1 MTDILKEE
9 EVSFEDAWDDL
20 TNPDKPSG
28 QEAVIELDV
37 VDETPEEVLE
47 DVVEE
52 AVEVS
57 NNTSQDDLDYFSA
70 ANAEPSPELLKE
82 QEEISNKVSAN
93 KEATKNTDLAVKD
106 KNYEEFASEYPSLVD
121 PIKAI
126 AFEVSRVDEVFNYI
140 TQLWETID
148 DLQKRVYALSPAV
161 EKLKE
166 TEEQRVIR
174 QALKAIKDAHPD
186 FESIINGANL
196 ATWIESKPSYKKA
209 IYKQVY
215 EAGTAEDIIDMLND
229 FKKETGIITAKTS
242 EVKKPVKQYLNLAV
256 DNGSQVLPKA
266 SNSEPASFEDA
277 WKQLTSNSK

>member
-9 EVSFEDAWDDL
+9 GDSFEAAWDDL
-20 TNPDKPSG
+20 NGTERVVE
-28 QEAVIELDV
+28 QEVIEINIE
-37 VDETPEEVLE
+37 DEPEVELEKEEVKEEPVVSQEDNLE
-47 DVVEE
+47 FFTTN
-52 AVEVS
+52 S
-57 NNTSQDDLDYFSA
+57 
-70 ANAEPSPELLKE
+70 EPNPELIKE
-82 QEEISNKVSAN
+82 QEELVSKVSTN
-93 KEATKNTDLAVKD
+93 KEASKNVDLAVKNKD
-106 KNYEEFASEYPSLVD
+106 YDEFASEYPSLVE

-196 ATWIESKPSYKKA
+196 ANWIESKPSYKKT

-215 EAGTAEDIIDMLND
+215 DSGTAEDIIDMLND
-229 FKKETGIITAKTS
+229 FKKETGIFTAKS
-242 EVKKPVKQYLNLAV
+242 PESKKPVKQYLNLAV
-256 DNGSQVLPKA
+256 DNGSQVMPRA

>member
-9 EVSFEDAWDDL
+9 GDSFEAAWDDL
-20 TNPDKPSG
+20 NGTERVVE
-28 QEAVIELDV
+28 QEVVEIDIE
-37 VDETPEEVLE
+37 DEPEVELEKEEVKEEPVVSQEDSLE
-47 DVVEE
+47 FFT
-52 AVEVS
+52 A
-57 NNTSQDDLDYFSA
+57 NT
-70 ANAEPSPELLKE
+70 EPNPELIKE
-82 QEEISNKVSAN
+82 QEELVSKVSTN
-93 KEATKNTDLAVKD
+93 KEASKNVDLAVKNKD
-106 KNYEEFASEYPSLVD
+106 YDEFASEYPSLVE

-126 AFEVSRVDEVFNYI
+126 AFEVSRVNEVFNYI

-196 ATWIESKPSYKKA
+196 ANWIESKPSYKKA

-215 EAGTAEDIIDMLND
+215 DSGTAEDIIDMLND
-229 FKKETGIITAKTS
+229 FKKETGIFTAKS
-242 EVKKPVKQYLNLAV
+242 PESKKPVKQYLNLAV
-256 DNGSQVLPKA
+256 DNGSQVMPKA

>member
-9 EVSFEDAWDDL
+9 GDSFEAAWDDL
-20 TNPDKPSG
+20 NGTERVVE
-28 QEAVIELDV
+28 QEVVEIDIE
-37 VDETPEEVLE
+37 DEPEVELEKEEVKEEPVVSQEDSLE
-47 DVVEE
+47 FFT
-52 AVEVS
+52 A
-57 NNTSQDDLDYFSA
+57 NT
-70 ANAEPSPELLKE
+70 EPNPELIKE
-82 QEEISNKVSAN
+82 QEELVSKVSTN
-93 KEATKNTDLAVKD
+93 KEASKNVDLAVKNKD
-106 KNYEEFASEYPSLVD
+106 YDEFASEYPSLVE

-126 AFEVSRVDEVFNYI
+126 AFEVSRVNEVFNYI

-196 ATWIESKPSYKKA
+196 ANWIESKPSYKKS

-215 EAGTAEDIIDMLND
+215 DSGTAEDIIDMLND
-229 FKKETGIITAKTS
+229 FKKETGIFTAKS
-242 EVKKPVKQYLNLAV
+242 PESKKPVKQYLNLAV
-256 DNGSQVLPKA
+256 DNGSQVMPKA

>member
-9 EVSFEDAWDDL
+9 GDSFEAAWDDL
-20 TNPDKPSG
+20 NGTERVVE
-28 QEAVIELDV
+28 QEVIEINIE
-37 VDETPEEVLE
+37 DEPEVELEKEEVKEEPVVSKEDNLE
-47 DVVEE
+47 FFT
-52 AVEVS
+52 A
-57 NNTSQDDLDYFSA
+57 NT
-70 ANAEPSPELLKE
+70 EPNPELIKE
-82 QEEISNKVSAN
+82 QEELVSKVSTN
-93 KEATKNTDLAVKD
+93 KEASKNVDLAVKNKD
-106 KNYEEFASEYPSLVD
+106 YDEFASEYPSLVE

-196 ATWIESKPSYKKA
+196 ANWIESKPSYKKA

-215 EAGTAEDIIDMLND
+215 DSGTAEDIIDMLND

-256 DNGSQVLPKA
+256 DNGSQVMPKA

>member
-9 EVSFEDAWDDL
+9 DSFESAWDDL
-20 TNPDKPSG
+20 TNPEKP
-28 QEAVIELDV
+28 EVTEEVIELDV
-37 VDETPEEVLE
+37 VDDTPEEVLE
-47 DVVEE
+47 EVVAEASSNDTPQEE
-52 AVEVS
+52 LEYFTNLS
-57 NNTSQDDLDYFSA
+57 N
-70 ANAEPSPELLKE
+70 EPSPELVKE
-82 QEEISNKVSAN
+82 QEELSNKVSTN
-93 KEATKNTDLAVKD
+93 KEATKNVDLAVKD
-106 KNYEEFASEYPSLVD
+106 KNYDEFASEYPSLVD

-126 AFEVSRVDEVFNYI
+126 AFEVSRVDEVFKYI

-186 FESIINGANL
+186 FESIINGADL
-196 ATWIESKPSYKKA
+196 ANWIESKPSYKKA

-215 EAGTAEDIIDMLND
+215 DSGTAEDIIDMLND
-229 FKKETGIITAKTS
+229 FKKETGIINVKTP

-256 DNGSQVLPKA
+256 DNGSQVMPKA

>member
-9 EVSFEDAWDDL
+9 GDSFEAAWDDL
-20 TNPDKPSG
+20 NGTERVVE
-28 QEAVIELDV
+28 QEVIEIDIE
-37 VDETPEEVLE
+37 DEPEVELEKEEVKEEPVVSQEDSLE
-47 DVVEE
+47 FFTTN
-52 AVEVS
+52 S
-57 NNTSQDDLDYFSA
+57 
-70 ANAEPSPELLKE
+70 EPNPELIKE
-82 QEEISNKVSAN
+82 QEELVSKVSTN
-93 KEATKNTDLAVKD
+93 KEASKNVDLAVKNKD
-106 KNYEEFASEYPSLVD
+106 YDEFASEYPSLVE

-196 ATWIESKPSYKKA
+196 ANWIESKPSYKKT

-229 FKKETGIITAKTS
+229 FKKETGIFTAKS
-242 EVKKPVKQYLNLAV
+242 PESKKPVKQYLNLAV
-256 DNGSQVLPKA
+256 DNGSQVMPKA

>member
-9 EVSFEDAWDDL
+9 GDSFEAAWDDL
-20 TNPDKPSG
+20 NGTERVVE
-28 QEAVIELDV
+28 QEVVEINIEDDPEVEL
-37 VDETPEEVLE
+37 EKEEVKEEPVVSQEDSLE
-47 DVVEE
+47 FF
-52 AVEVS
+52 
-57 NNTSQDDLDYFSA
+57 T
-70 ANAEPSPELLKE
+70 ANSEPNPELIKE
-82 QEEISNKVSAN
+82 QEELVSKVSTN
-93 KEATKNTDLAVKD
+93 KEATKNVDLAVKD
-106 KNYEEFASEYPSLVD
+106 KNYDEFASEYPSLVD

-196 ATWIESKPSYKKA
+196 ANWIESKPSYKKT

-229 FKKETGIITAKTS
+229 FKKETGIITAKS
-242 EVKKPVKQYLNLAV
+242 PESKKPVKQYLNLAV
-256 DNGSQVLPKA
+256 DNGSQVMPKA

>member
-9 EVSFEDAWDDL
+9 GDSFEAAWDDL
-20 TNPDKPSG
+20 NGTERVVE
-28 QEAVIELDV
+28 QEVVEIDIE
-37 VDETPEEVLE
+37 DEPEVELEKEEVKEEPVVSQEDNLE
-47 DVVEE
+47 FFT
-52 AVEVS
+52 A
-57 NNTSQDDLDYFSA
+57 NT
-70 ANAEPSPELLKE
+70 EPNPELIKE
-82 QEEISNKVSAN
+82 QEELVSKVSTN
-93 KEATKNTDLAVKD
+93 KEASKNVDLAVKNKD
-106 KNYEEFASEYPSLVD
+106 YDEFASEYPSLVE

-196 ATWIESKPSYKKA
+196 ANWIESKPSYKKA

-229 FKKETGIITAKTS
+229 FKKETGIFTAKS
-242 EVKKPVKQYLNLAV
+242 PESKKPVKQYLNLAV
-256 DNGSQVLPKA
+256 DNGSQVMPKA

>member
-9 EVSFEDAWDDL
+9 GDSFEAAWDDL
-20 TNPDKPSG
+20 NGTERVVE
-28 QEAVIELDV
+28 QEVVEIDIE
-37 VDETPEEVLE
+37 DEPEVELEKEEVKEEPVVSQEDSLE
-47 DVVEE
+47 FFTTN
-52 AVEVS
+52 S
-57 NNTSQDDLDYFSA
+57 
-70 ANAEPSPELLKE
+70 EPNPELIKE
-82 QEEISNKVSAN
+82 QEELVSKVSTN
-93 KEATKNTDLAVKD
+93 KEASKNVDLAVKNKD
-106 KNYEEFASEYPSLVD
+106 YDEFASEYPSLVE

-196 ATWIESKPSYKKA
+196 ANWIESKPSYKKA

-229 FKKETGIITAKTS
+229 FKKETGIFTAKS
-242 EVKKPVKQYLNLAV
+242 PESKKPVKQYLNLAV
-256 DNGSQVLPKA
+256 DNGSQVMPKA

>member
-9 EVSFEDAWDDL
+9 GDSFEAAWDDL
-20 TNPDKPSG
+20 NGTERVVE
-28 QEAVIELDV
+28 QEVVEINIEDDPEVEL
-37 VDETPEEVLE
+37 EKEEVKEEPVVSQEDSLE
-47 DVVEE
+47 FFTANSEP
-52 AVEVS
+52 
-57 NNTSQDDLDYFSA
+57 NT
-70 ANAEPSPELLKE
+70 ELIKE
-82 QEEISNKVSAN
+82 QEELVSKVSTN
-93 KEATKNTDLAVKD
+93 KEATKNVDLAVKD
-106 KNYEEFASEYPSLVD
+106 KNYDEFASEYPSLVD

-196 ATWIESKPSYKKA
+196 ANWIESKPSYKKT

-229 FKKETGIITAKTS
+229 FKKETGIITAKS
-242 EVKKPVKQYLNLAV
+242 PESKKPVKQYLNLAV
-256 DNGSQVLPKA
+256 DNGSQVMPKA

>member
-9 EVSFEDAWDDL
+9 GDSFEAAWDDL
-20 TNPDKPSG
+20 NGTARVVE
-28 QEAVIELDV
+28 QEVVEINIEDDPEVEL
-37 VDETPEEVLE
+37 EKEEVKEEPVVSQEDSLE
-47 DVVEE
+47 FFTANSEP
-52 AVEVS
+52 
-57 NNTSQDDLDYFSA
+57 NT
-70 ANAEPSPELLKE
+70 ELIKE
-82 QEEISNKVSAN
+82 QEELVSKVSTN
-93 KEATKNTDLAVKD
+93 KEATKNVDLAVKD
-106 KNYEEFASEYPSLVD
+106 KNYDEFASEYPSLVD

-196 ATWIESKPSYKKA
+196 ANWIESKPSYKKT

-229 FKKETGIITAKTS
+229 FKKETGIITAKS
-242 EVKKPVKQYLNLAV
+242 PESKKPVKQYLNLAV
-256 DNGSQVLPKA
+256 DNGSQVMPKA

>member
-9 EVSFEDAWDDL
+9 GDSFEAAWDDL
-20 TNPDKPSG
+20 NGTERVVE
-28 QEAVIELDV
+28 QEVVEIDIE
-37 VDETPEEVLE
+37 DEPEVELEKEEVKEEPVVSQEDNLE
-47 DVVEE
+47 FFT
-52 AVEVS
+52 A
-57 NNTSQDDLDYFSA
+57 NT
-70 ANAEPSPELLKE
+70 EPNPELIKE
-82 QEEISNKVSAN
+82 QEELVSKVSTN
-93 KEATKNTDLAVKD
+93 KEASKNVDLAVKNKD
-106 KNYEEFASEYPSLVD
+106 YDEFASEYPSLVE

-186 FESIINGANL
+186 FESIINGTNL
-196 ATWIESKPSYKKA
+196 ANWIESKPSYKKT

-229 FKKETGIITAKTS
+229 FKKETGIFTAKS
-242 EVKKPVKQYLNLAV
+242 PESKKPVKQYLNLAV
-256 DNGSQVLPKA
+256 DNGSQVMPKA

>member
-9 EVSFEDAWDDL
+9 GDSFEAAWDDL
-20 TNPDKPSG
+20 NGTERVVE
-28 QEAVIELDV
+28 QEVVEINIE
-37 VDETPEEVLE
+37 DEPEVELEKEEVKEEPVVSQEDNLE
-47 DVVEE
+47 FFT
-52 AVEVS
+52 A
-57 NNTSQDDLDYFSA
+57 NT
-70 ANAEPSPELLKE
+70 EPNPELIKE
-82 QEEISNKVSAN
+82 QEELVSKVSTN
-93 KEATKNTDLAVKD
+93 KEASKNVDLAVKNKD
-106 KNYEEFASEYPSLVD
+106 YDEFASEYPSLVE

-196 ATWIESKPSYKKA
+196 ANWIESKPSYKKA

-229 FKKETGIITAKTS
+229 FKKETGIFTAKS
-242 EVKKPVKQYLNLAV
+242 PESKKPVKQYLNLAV
-256 DNGSQVLPKA
+256 DNGSQVMPKA

>member
-9 EVSFEDAWDDL
+9 GDSFEAAWDDL
-20 TNPDKPSG
+20 NGTERVVE
-28 QEAVIELDV
+28 QEVVEIDIE
-37 VDETPEEVLE
+37 DEPEVELEKEEVKEEPVVSQEDNLE
-47 DVVEE
+47 FFT
-52 AVEVS
+52 A
-57 NNTSQDDLDYFSA
+57 NT
-70 ANAEPSPELLKE
+70 EPNPELIKE
-82 QEEISNKVSAN
+82 QEELVSKVSTN
-93 KEATKNTDLAVKD
+93 KEASKNVDLAVKNKD
-106 KNYEEFASEYPSLVD
+106 YDEFASEYPSLVE

-196 ATWIESKPSYKKA
+196 ANWIESKPSYKKT

-229 FKKETGIITAKTS
+229 FKKETGIFTAKS
-242 EVKKPVKQYLNLAV
+242 PESKKPVKQYLNLAV
-256 DNGSQVLPKA
+256 DNGSQVMPKA

>member
-9 EVSFEDAWDDL
+9 DSFEAAWDDL
-20 TNPDKPSG
+20 NGTERVVE
-28 QEAVIELDV
+28 QEVVEINIE
-37 VDETPEEVLE
+37 DEPEVELEKEEVKE
-47 DVVEE
+47 EPVV
-52 AVEVS
+52 
-57 NNTSQDDLDYFSA
+57 SQDDSLEFFT
-70 ANAEPSPELLKE
+70 ANSEPNPELVKE
-82 QEEISNKVSAN
+82 QEELVSKVSTN
-93 KEATKNTDLAVKD
+93 KEASKNVDLVVKN
-106 KNYEEFASEYPSLVD
+106 KNYDEFASEYPSLVE

-186 FESIINGANL
+186 FESIINGASL
-196 ATWIESKPSYKKA
+196 ANWIESKPSYKKT

-215 EAGTAEDIIDMLND
+215 DSGTAEDIIDMLND
-229 FKKETGIITAKTS
+229 FKKETGIINVKS
-242 EVKKPVKQYLNLAV
+242 PEVKKPVKQYLNLAV
-256 DNGSQVLPKA
+256 DNGSQVMPKA

>member
-9 EVSFEDAWDDL
+9 GDSFEAAWDDL
-20 TNPDKPSG
+20 NGTERVVE
-28 QEAVIELDV
+28 QEVVEIDIE
-37 VDETPEEVLE
+37 DEPEVELEKEEVKEETVVSQEDSLE
-47 DVVEE
+47 FF
-52 AVEVS
+52 
-57 NNTSQDDLDYFSA
+57 T
-70 ANAEPSPELLKE
+70 ANSEPNPELIKE
-82 QEEISNKVSAN
+82 QEELVSKVSTN
-93 KEATKNTDLAVKD
+93 KEASKNVDLTVNS
-106 KNYEEFASEYPSLVD
+106 KNYDEFASEYPSLVE

-196 ATWIESKPSYKKA
+196 ANWIESKPSYKKA

-229 FKKETGIITAKTS
+229 FKKETGIITAKS
-242 EVKKPVKQYLNLAV
+242 PEIKKPVKQYLNLAV
-256 DNGSQVLPKA
+256 DNGSQVMPKA

>member
-9 EVSFEDAWDDL
+9 GDSFEAAWDDL
-20 TNPDKPSG
+20 NGTERVVE
-28 QEAVIELDV
+28 QEVVEIDIE
-37 VDETPEEVLE
+37 DEPEVELEKEEVKEEPVVSQEDNLE
-47 DVVEE
+47 FFT
-52 AVEVS
+52 A
-57 NNTSQDDLDYFSA
+57 NT
-70 ANAEPSPELLKE
+70 EPNPELIKE
-82 QEEISNKVSAN
+82 QEELVSKVSTN
-93 KEATKNTDLAVKD
+93 KEASKNVDLAVKNKD
-106 KNYEEFASEYPSLVD
+106 YDEFASEYPSLVE

-196 ATWIESKPSYKKA
+196 ANWIESKPSYKKA

-229 FKKETGIITAKTS
+229 FKKETGIFTAKS
-242 EVKKPVKQYLNLAV
+242 PESKKPVKQYLNLAV
-256 DNGSQVLPKA
+256 DNGSGYA
-266 SNSEPASFEDA
+266 
-277 WKQLTSNSK
+277 

>member
-9 EVSFEDAWDDL
+9 GDSFEAAWDDL
-20 TNPDKPSG
+20 NGTERVVE
-28 QEAVIELDV
+28 QEVIEINIE
-37 VDETPEEVLE
+37 DEPEVELEKEEVKEEPVVSQENNLE
-47 DVVEE
+47 FFT
-52 AVEVS
+52 A
-57 NNTSQDDLDYFSA
+57 NT
-70 ANAEPSPELLKE
+70 EPNPELIKE
-82 QEEISNKVSAN
+82 QEELVSKVSTN
-93 KEATKNTDLAVKD
+93 KEASKNVDLAVKNKD
-106 KNYEEFASEYPSLVD
+106 YDEFASEYPSLVE

-196 ATWIESKPSYKKA
+196 ANWIESKPSYKKA

-215 EAGTAEDIIDMLND
+215 DSGTAEDIIDMLND
-229 FKKETGIITAKTS
+229 FKKETGIFTAKS
-242 EVKKPVKQYLNLAV
+242 PESKKPVKQYLNLAV
-256 DNGSQVLPKA
+256 DNGSQVMPKA